1 MPKFDTPINTN
12 DQSLDRVLANPLPI
26 LLMSTS
32 GPIDPALQTELNDVA
47 RNEAG
52 KLLIA
57 KINTQENPSAAKRF
71 NAGTTLIA
79 WKDGA
84 EQLRLDY
91 PTPAQVREAANYL
104 LGRGPKPRVSERKDG
119 ANQQAAD
126 HPITVNQA
134 NFDQE
139 VLHSNQPVLVDF
151 WAVWCGP
158 CRMIAPTLEKFAHEY
173 AGRLKIAKL
182 NVDENPQLAA
192 QYGAHSIP
200 LLVMFKG
207 GKPVNQLL
215 GAHPEPNIRN
225 LVEQALRTTVA

>member
-12 DQSLDRVLANPLPI
+12 DQSLDRVLANLLPI
-26 LLMSTS
+26 LLMFTS

-47 RNEAG
+47 RTEAG

-57 KINTQENPSAAKRF
+57 KINTQENPTAAKRF
-71 NAGTTLIA
+71 NAGTTLVA
-79 WKDGA
+79 WKDGI

-91 PTPAQVREAANYL
+91 PTPAQVREAANNL
-104 LGRGPKPRVSERKDG
+104 LGRGPKPRIAERKDG

-151 WAVWCGP
+151 WAAWCGP

-192 QYGAHSIP
+192 QYRAHSIP

-225 LVEQALRTTVA
+225 LVEQTLRTTVT